1 MSDELSYYEKQ
12 TMTLL
17 DHYAALA
24 LAGLIANEGIT
35 DEQHDV
41 IRNSAYSS
49 MVKTAF
55 EIADFAMAQRDEYGL
70 EK

>member
-1 MSDELSYYEKQ
+1 MTNENEISFYEKQ

-24 LAGLIANEGIT
+24 LAGLIANEGI
-35 DEQHDV
+35 DPAPALAEE
-41 IRNSAYSS
+41 YSRL
-49 MVKTAF
+49 VVAAF
-55 EIADFAMAQRDEYGL
+55 EIADTAIAQRDEYGL

>member
-1 MSDELSYYEKQ
+1 MDDLVGFYEKQ

-24 LAGLIANEGIT
+24 LAGLIANEGI
-35 DEQHDV
+35 DPGPALAEQ
-41 IRNSAYSS
+41 YSRL
-49 MVKTAF
+49 VVAAF
-55 EIADFAMAQRDEYGL
+55 EIADAAIAQRDEYGL